1 VGLVLFVVVVVVV
14 VVATVVVV
22 GAFVVVVVVVD
33 RRFFNFVGLDACK
46 ILKFFHCIL
55 ESRSWPQLQEK
66 E

>member
-1 VGLVLFVVVVVVV
+1 
-14 VVATVVVV
+14 
-22 GAFVVVVVVVD
+22 VVVVVD
-33 RRFFNFVGLDACK
+33 RRFFGIVGLDACK

>member
-14 VVATVVVV
+14 VLVVVV
-22 GAFVVVVVVVD
+22 VVATVVVVVVD
-33 RRFFNFVGLDACK
+33 RRLFGIVGLDARN